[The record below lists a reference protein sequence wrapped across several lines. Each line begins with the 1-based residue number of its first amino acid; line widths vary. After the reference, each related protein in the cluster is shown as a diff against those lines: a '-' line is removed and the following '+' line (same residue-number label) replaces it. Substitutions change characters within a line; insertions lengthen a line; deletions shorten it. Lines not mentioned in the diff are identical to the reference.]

1 MRKRFLFTALALFFL
16 ATAESFAQ
24 VLQRHNLV
32 PEINLPQPN
41 GEKLALSSLRGKYVL
56 VDFWASWCM
65 PCKKENKYLKQAYK
79 EFKGKN
85 FVILSVSIDRPKD
98 KDAWQDAIKIE
109 GMVWHNVWDNDGK
122 TAEKYGVTSIPAPFL
137 IDPEGNLL
145 SQGDNLRSN
154 DLMKTLKK
162 YIK

>member
-16 ATAESFAQ
+16 TTAESFAQ
-24 VLQRHNLV
+24 ALQRHNLV

-79 EFKGKN
+79 EFKGRN
-85 FVILSVSIDRPKD
+85 SISIDR
-98 KDAWQDAIKIE
+98 
-109 GMVWHNVWDNDGK
+109 
-122 TAEKYGVTSIPAPFL
+122 
-137 IDPEGNLL
+137 
-145 SQGDNLRSN
+145 
-154 DLMKTLKK
+154 
-162 YIK
+162 